1 MALTVKIVKF
11 GPETGSPRKL
21 TVQWS
26 FDPPTS
32 SDGKKHAA
40 KYYNVH
46 WNYFVGDYLSNG
58 DPQWKKLSY
67 ENVIPPEN
75 QSTCTVSD
83 TNIKAV
89 YVKVLP
95 VSETYTVKT
104 ASGSYEESYWTARWE
119 DADRCVHNFTSYPDT
134 LSAPNVTLK
143 DYLLTA
149 SLDGLNDPD
158 IKSVEFRVWKD
169 NTILFNSG
177 RAIVTATGHAE
188 YSCNVDAGSK
198 YTVQCRW
205 CLYEN
210 KPVLDMDYMHG
221 EWSEHSSSVSTMPA
235 SSSGFTKC
243 VAKTATSVY
252 LEWDAVNTATSYDI
266 EYTTRLDY
274 FDSSDKTQTITGI
287 ESTRYEKTGLEDGDT
302 YFFRLRAVNSEG
314 KSAWSPPSSVTVGKA
329 PSAPT
334 TWSSTTTV
342 IVGEPLI
349 FYWVHNSED
358 GSSQTKAELEVT
370 VNNSAKTYTITN
382 STEED
387 EKDKTSSY
395 TFSTS
400 GYQEGGKIL
409 WRVRTAGVTGVYGD
423 WSVQRTVDIY
433 APPTVTLSVTDSTGK
448 YFSVLT
454 SFPINIRASAGSSSQ
469 SAIGYHLSITANGTY
484 ETVDAIG
491 NTKYVNK
498 GDTLYSRY
506 FDNVSTLSTTLSAGD
521 VNLVNNASY
530 TVTCAVSMNSGL
542 SAESSISFVVGW
554 SAEEEYNLDCG
565 VGINSTT
572 YAAAINPYCT
582 NASGE
587 IVDDVTLA
595 VYRREYNGKF
605 TEIIS
610 GVKNTGN
617 MFVSD
622 PHPALDY
629 ARYRIVA
636 TYKTTGRVIY
646 YDVPAQPVGG
656 KAAIIQWD
664 EAWVNFDA
672 APGDTLVSP
681 VWSGSMLQLPYNID
695 VSDSNSRDVEL
706 VEYIGREHPITYYGT
721 QLGIIQTW
729 KTDVPKSDIETLYAL
744 RRLQNWMGDVY
755 VREPSGSGYWANVSV
770 SFNINHKDVVI
781 PVSISITRVEGG
793 I

>member
-46 WNYFVGDYLSNG
+46 WNYWAGDYHSNG
-58 DPQWKKLSY
+58 DLQWKRLLY
-67 ENVIPPEN
+67 ENVNPPEN
-75 QSTCTVSD
+75 QSTCTVSE

-89 YVKVLP
+89 YVTILP
-95 VSETYTVKT
+95 VSETYTDN
-104 ASGSYEESYWTARWE
+104 GYEKSYWTAEWSTH
-119 DADRCVHNFTSYPDT
+119 CVHNFTSYPDR
-134 LSAPNVTLK
+134 LSAPSVTLK

-149 SLDGLNDPD
+149 SLDGLDDPD
-158 IKSVEFRVWKD
+158 IKSVEFIVWKD

-177 RAIVTATGHAE
+177 RAIVTVTGHAE

-210 KPVLDMDYMHG
+210 KPVLDMGYMHG

-235 SSSGFTKC
+235 SPSGFTTC

-266 EYTTRLDY
+266 EYTTKLDY

-287 ESTRYEKTGLEDGDT
+287 ETTRYEKTGLEDGGT

-314 KSAWSPPSSVTVGKA
+314 KSAWSQPSSVTVGKA

-370 VNNSAKTYTITN
+370 VNNSVRTYTVTN

-409 WRVRTAGVTGVYGD
+409 WRVRTAGVTGTYGD

-729 KTDVPKSDIETLYAL
+729 KTDIPKSDIETIYAL